1 MPYHSLQRAE
11 AHLLPLLQDEHHEL
25 HAFSLHKELPASC
38 PDISPPPPKI
48 PHGRQSEYS
57 CPLTDMT
64 HKVTPSHIGTNL

>member
-38 PDISPPPPKI
+38 PDISPPPRKYLTE
-48 PHGRQSEYS
+48 GRVN
-57 CPLTDMT
+57 T
-64 HKVTPSHIGTNL
+64 HVP

>member
-38 PDISPPPPKI
+38 PDIRPPRK
-48 PHGRQSEYS
+48 Y
-57 CPLTDMT
+57 LTESRVNT
-64 HKVTPSHIGTNL
+64 HVP